1 MAVLTVPMM
10 FATTTWSLA
19 LLSIL
24 PGMLCAPVLSAASE
38 WLTDLVAEKRR
49 GEAMGWYGSA
59 LTSGTALGSPI
70 TGATVDA
77 FGSAAAFVA
86 VGSVGAAVSV
96 AALIAQQVRR
106 KRRARVRT
114 LISEISPIP
123 EN

>member
-1 MAVLTVPMM
+1 MA
-10 FATTTWSLA
+10 FATDTWSLA

-70 TGATVDA
+70 TGATVDG
-77 FGSAAAFVA
+77 FGADAGFIVVGAIGAACLRRGPGAAAGPSPRAPAVA
-86 VGSVGAAVSV
+86 HAD
-96 AALIAQQVRR
+96 
-106 KRRARVRT
+106 
-114 LISEISPIP
+114 SPAWHP
-123 EN
+123 GPAGT